1 MLLNLLYSRIVDAY
15 SKIEVTTKRLE
26 ITRLLVDLI
35 NATPHSIIDKVVYLT
50 QGKLYPD
57 FLGIELGVAEKL
69 LFRAV
74 AKVTGQTEARVT
86 ALYKKLGDLGVT
98 AEQLVKDKIQVSFQ
112 REALT
117 VEEVYNVFDAIAHE
131 AGKGSI
137 DSKLRHLT
145 GLLGRASPTETKY
158 ITRMALGRLRLGVAD
173 MTILDALAISLGGGK
188 ESRPILERAYNRSS
202 DLGYVARTL
211 ATRGIEAIASLRV
224 MVGRPIRPMLAERLS
239 DAEEILAK
247 MNGECAAEYK
257 YDGLRIQAHVSP
269 REIVLF
275 SRRLENITDQ
285 FPDVRQLLKKNLGEM
300 ALVLEGEAVPVDAA
314 TGELLPFQLIS
325 QRRGRKYDLERTVQ
339 EIPVA
344 FYPFDLLYSD
354 TIDYTDRPYLERR
367 ERLRKLIQRNPRL
380 NLSKQKICTAPK
392 QLDDF
397 MQEAVA
403 DGCEGLMIKSIG
415 PNSVYK
421 AGARGWTWI
430 KYKREYKSEMQDSV
444 DLAVVGAF
452 AGRGRRG
459 GTYGALLLAAYD
471 KSQDVFRTVCKCG
484 SGFTDEDLEKLPRL
498 LGKYRIDHMHPRVDS
513 KIEADAWFVSGLVL
527 EIIGAEITLSPIH
540 TCGMNSIRPGAG
552 LAVRFPRF
560 TGKYREDKSAEDC
573 TTTEEIVEMYRA
585 QLKKV
590 TESTTVEAA

>member
-1 MLLNLLYSRIVDAY
+1 MLYSWIVETYA
-15 SKIEVTTKRLE
+15 KIEATAKRLE
-26 ITRLLVDLI
+26 ITRLLVELI
-35 NATPHSIIDKVVYLT
+35 DATPRAIIDKVVYLT

-69 LFRAV
+69 LFRAL
-74 AKVTGQTEARVT
+74 AKVTGQTEAKVI
-86 ALYKKLGDLGVT
+86 AVYKKLGDLGTV
-98 AEQLVKDKIQVSFQ
+98 AESLLKDKTQASFH

-117 VEEVYNVFDAIAHE
+117 VEEVYTVFDTIAHE

-145 GLLGRASPTETKY
+145 GLLGKASPTEARY
-158 ITRMALGRLRLGVAD
+158 VTRMALGRLRLGVAD
-173 MTILDALAISLGGGK
+173 MTILDALAISRGGGK
-188 ESRPILERAYNRSS
+188 ESRRILERAYNRSS

-211 ATRGIEAIASLRV
+211 AIGGMEAIESLKV
-224 MVGRPIRPMLAERLS
+224 TVGRPIRPMLAERLS
-239 DAEEILAK
+239 DAKAILVK

-257 YDGLRIQAHVSP
+257 YDGLRIQAHVSAK
-269 REIVLF
+269 EVTLF

-285 FPDVRQLLKKNLGEM
+285 FPDVRQLLKKNVEEE
-300 ALVLEGEAVPVDAA
+300 AVILEGEAVPVDPS

-325 QRRGRKYDLERTVQ
+325 QRRGRKYDLEKTIG

-344 FYPFDLLYSD
+344 FFPFDLLYAD
-354 TIDYTDRPYLERR
+354 TIDHTDRPYLERR
-367 ERLRKLIQRNPRL
+367 ERLRKLIRKNEKINVSQ
-380 NLSKQKICTAPK
+380 QKICNDPE
-392 QLDDF
+392 QLDEF
-397 MQEAVA
+397 MQQAVA

-415 PNSVYK
+415 PDSIYK

-471 KSQDVFRTVCKCG
+471 KSDDVFRTVCKCG
-484 SGFTDEDLEKLPRL
+484 SGFTDEDLNKLPKL
-498 LGKYRIDHMHPRVDS
+498 LEKYRIGHPHARVDS
-513 KIEADAWFVSGLVL
+513 KIVPDVWFVPGLVL
-527 EIIGAEITLSPIH
+527 EIVGAEITLSPIH
-540 TCGMNSIRPGAG
+540 TCGMNTIRPGAG
-552 LAVRFPRF
+552 LAIRFPRF

-573 TTTEEIVEMYRA
+573 TGTDEVVEMYRA

-590 TESTTVEAA
+590 TPNPVAEAA